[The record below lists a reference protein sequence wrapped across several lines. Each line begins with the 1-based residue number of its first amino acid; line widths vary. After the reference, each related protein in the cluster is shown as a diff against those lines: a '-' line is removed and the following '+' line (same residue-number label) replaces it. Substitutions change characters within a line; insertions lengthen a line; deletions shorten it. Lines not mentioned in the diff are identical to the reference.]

1 MRVRFTRLAL
11 QDIDDAYDFIA
22 HDSPQNADLV
32 IERIERSVDTILAQP
47 AIGRPGRITGTRE
60 FIVARTPYI
69 LVYRERR
76 SELQILT
83 VLHTSRKYPAA

>member
-32 IERIERSVDTILAQP
+32 IGRIERSVDTILAQP
-47 AIGRPGRITGTRE
+47 AIGRPGRIPGTRE

-76 SELQILT
+76 SEVQILT